1 MIFSRVPPISVTE
14 IPPEPREPTTVST
27 SSLEAVPISAELKP
41 ASSRLATDVEVIL
54 LKTVSVAVES
64 LSAEALGRLALLP
77 LIDLTRLLP
86 ITLITLIVSVEVD
99 SPTVASLACVPSI
112 ILGMIWMR
120 SSELSRLAAVTA
132 AVAAST
138 TEVIWLLVS
147 VLESV
152 LLLLRVETLAC
163 LEVLAVLRLA
173 LNSAIT
179 VEARVVEVVV
189 DSEPVDEES
198 LLEQEETSNAML
210 TIKTNQENKLFIII
224 LLRKCL
230 RKKTK

>member
-1 MIFSRVPPISVTE
+1 
-14 IPPEPREPTTVST
+14 
-27 SSLEAVPISAELKP
+27 
-41 ASSRLATDVEVIL
+41 
-54 LKTVSVAVES
+54 
-64 LSAEALGRLALLP
+64 
-77 LIDLTRLLP
+77 
-86 ITLITLIVSVEVD
+86 
-99 SPTVASLACVPSI
+99 
-112 ILGMIWMR
+112 MIWMR

>member
-1 MIFSRVPPISVTE
+1 M
-14 IPPEPREPTTVST
+14 
-27 SSLEAVPISAELKP
+27 
-41 ASSRLATDVEVIL
+41 
-54 LKTVSVAVES
+54 
-64 LSAEALGRLALLP
+64 
-77 LIDLTRLLP
+77 DLTRLLP

>member
-1 MIFSRVPPISVTE
+1 M
-14 IPPEPREPTTVST
+14 
-27 SSLEAVPISAELKP
+27 
-41 ASSRLATDVEVIL
+41 
-54 LKTVSVAVES
+54 
-64 LSAEALGRLALLP
+64 
-77 LIDLTRLLP
+77 DLTRLLP

-230 RKKTK
+230 RKKTKYF

>member
-1 MIFSRVPPISVTE
+1 
-14 IPPEPREPTTVST
+14 
-27 SSLEAVPISAELKP
+27 
-41 ASSRLATDVEVIL
+41 
-54 LKTVSVAVES
+54 
-64 LSAEALGRLALLP
+64 
-77 LIDLTRLLP
+77 
-86 ITLITLIVSVEVD
+86 
-99 SPTVASLACVPSI
+99 
-112 ILGMIWMR
+112 
-120 SSELSRLAAVTA
+120 
-132 AVAAST
+132 
-138 TEVIWLLVS
+138 
-147 VLESV
+147 
-152 LLLLRVETLAC
+152 
-163 LEVLAVLRLA
+163 VLRLA

>member
-1 MIFSRVPPISVTE
+1 M
-14 IPPEPREPTTVST
+14 
-27 SSLEAVPISAELKP
+27 
-41 ASSRLATDVEVIL
+41 
-54 LKTVSVAVES
+54 
-64 LSAEALGRLALLP
+64 
-77 LIDLTRLLP
+77 DLTRLLP

-99 SPTVASLACVPSI
+99 SPTVARLACVPSI

>member
-1 MIFSRVPPISVTE
+1 M
-14 IPPEPREPTTVST
+14 
-27 SSLEAVPISAELKP
+27 
-41 ASSRLATDVEVIL
+41 
-54 LKTVSVAVES
+54 
-64 LSAEALGRLALLP
+64 
-77 LIDLTRLLP
+77 DLTRLLP

-210 TIKTNQENKLFIII
+210 TIKTNQENKHFIII